1 VQRNTKRILIDP
13 AIFSPRQSPDE
24 TLEPERHPYLE
35 VRVLLEQPEP
45 GLRQRI
51 DEALEGRPVRL
62 LKVTTSYTGS
72 GSALAET
79 DSSRQLESLSPDEVF
94 TKRYAQLHEGEP
106 PPELTGAFHSLVES
120 VMEVE

>member
-1 VQRNTKRILIDP
+1 MEELIDLL
-13 AIFSPRQSPDE
+13 SELSLDE
-24 TLEPERHPYLE
+24 TLEPDRYPYLE

-72 GSALAET
+72 GSALA
-79 DSSRQLESLSPDEVF
+79 DAAGSASQLESLSPDEVF

-106 PPELTGAFHSLVES
+106 PPELSEAFHSLVES